1 MGVHEVVLPDYWSHL
16 IEIFER
22 CVLQGPNT
30 LSDFGHIG
38 GEGDGAGHGIWDED
52 PEVCEMESR
61 IC

>member
-30 LSDFGHIG
+30 PSDFGHIG
-38 GEGDGAGHGIWDED
+38 GEGDGAGHGI
-52 PEVCEMESR
+52 
-61 IC
+61 